1 MKKLKVILKEPGRP
15 PRSVYI
21 SDTLKNLQTNVG
33 GYIEAVTLDG
43 RIVVICDEEGRLKG
57 KPHCCTLCG
66 VDFVGTVILCG
77 AGGDG
82 FADLPVPLEELRKRY
97 PSLWEG

>member
-1 MKKLKVILKEPGRP
+1 MKKLKVIVKEPGRQ

-21 SDTLKNLQTNVG
+21 SDTLENLQANVG
-33 GYIEAVTLDG
+33 GYIETVTLDG
-43 RIVVICDEEGRLKG
+43 GIVVICDEEGRLKG
-57 KPHCCTLCG
+57 RPHCCTLGG

-77 AGGDG
+77 VEGDG
-82 FADLPVPLEELRKRY
+82 FADLPITFAEAKHRF

>member
-1 MKKLKVILKEPGRP
+1 MKKLKVILKEPGRQ
-15 PRSVYI
+15 PRSTYI

-57 KPHCCTLCG
+57 RPHCCTLCG
-66 VDFVGTVILCG
+66 VDVVGTVILCG
-77 AGGDG
+77 VEGDG
-82 FADLPVPLEELRKRY
+82 FADLPISFAELRKRY